1 MGERGIT
8 WSSMGK
14 TTEKGPYS
22 NLTWKTNLNHGTS
35 WLVAFDPVASRP
47 PSSLSFSRF
56 SRFDFAFEKNWKR
69 HQSTAFFKPSR
80 LLSLPIGSER
90 AKEMCPDRDSVLRF
104 CARQCPQPTNDKPNW
119 KRQSTSLPVCLH
131 WPNYGLKSF
140 PSFHSLSLS
149 LSLSHTYFFY

>member
-104 CARQCPQPTNDKPNW
+104 CARQCPQPTNSEIENVNPPLCPYVYIGQIMAWNP
-119 KRQSTSLPVCLH
+119 SLP
-131 WPNYGLKSF
+131 ST
-140 PSFHSLSLS
+140 